1 MVMKIKSDDEGTR
14 AVATNRKAFHDYHVL
29 DKLEAGVMLRGTEVK
44 SLREG
49 RANLTDSYVQVR
61 SGEAFLLN
69 VHISPYSHGNIE
81 NHDPTRSRKLLLH
94 KRQIE
99 RLEAE
104 MMRKGLSIVP
114 LRLYFRG
121 GRVKVEIGVVRGK
134 KLYDKRETDK
144 RREADREAAA
154 AVKNSRNS

>member
-1 MVMKIKSDDEGTR
+1 MKIKSDDEGTR